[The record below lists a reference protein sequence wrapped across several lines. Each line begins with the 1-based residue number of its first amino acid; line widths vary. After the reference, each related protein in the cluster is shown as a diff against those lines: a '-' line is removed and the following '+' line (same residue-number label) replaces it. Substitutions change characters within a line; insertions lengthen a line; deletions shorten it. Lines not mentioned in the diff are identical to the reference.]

1 MHSLRE
7 LQLGVM
13 RAVLD
18 GEPDLALPHIA
29 APASAARQAL
39 NVYANTARSNFIE
52 SLVLSFPV
60 VRRLVGQDYFRQVS
74 QGFHAGHPSLSGDLQ
89 LAGANFAQYVTHLH
103 GDGEYR
109 YLGEVARLEWLLQL
123 TLLAADHP
131 PFEVAKLQAIAPE
144 DYDELRFRLH
154 PSVRLFASEFPCVA
168 LWEANVGDA
177 EPQVIDLR
185 AGPDHVL
192 LMRVRGQLEFA
203 RLTLGEQGFLESLRA
218 QAPFAAAVAQS
229 EQSGNSEFD
238 AAAALQRFVL
248 AGAIV
253 DFDRITDH

>member
-18 GEPDLALPHIA
+18 GEPDLAGPHIA
-29 APASAARQAL
+29 STPAAARRAL

-52 SLVLSFPV
+52 SLVLSFPA

-74 QGFHAGHPSLSGDLQ
+74 LGFHARHPSLSGDLQ
-89 LAGANFAQYVTHLH
+89 PAGAGFAQYLAHLH
-103 GDGEYR
+103 AGAEYR
-109 YLGEVARLEWLLQL
+109 YLGEVARLEWLLQQ

-131 PFEVAKLQAIAPE
+131 PFELAKLQAIAPG
-144 DYDELRFRLH
+144 DYDALRFRLH
-154 PSVRLFASEFPCVA
+154 PSVRLFASEFPAVA
-168 LWEANVGDA
+168 IWEANAGDA

-185 AGPDHVL
+185 DGPDHVL
-192 LMRVRGQLEFA
+192 LMRIRGQLVFA
-203 RLTLGEQGFLESLRA
+203 RLALGEEGFLEALLA
-218 QAPFAAAVAQS
+218 EEPFAAAVARG
-229 EQSGNSEFD
+229 EQSGNGEFD
-238 AAAALQRFVL
+238 AAAALQRFVR

-253 DFDRITDH
+253 DFQ

>member
-7 LQLGVM
+7 LQVEVM

-18 GEPDLALPHIA
+18 GEADLAIPHIA
-29 APASAARQAL
+29 SPASAARHAL
-39 NVYANTARSNFIE
+39 NIYANTARSNFVE
-52 SLVLSFPV
+52 SLALSFPV

-74 QGFHAGHPSLSGDLQ
+74 QGFHARRPSPSGDLQ
-89 LAGANFAQYVTHLH
+89 LAGAGFAPYLAHLH
-103 GDGEYR
+103 AEGEYR
-109 YLGEVARLEWLLQL
+109 YLGEVARLEWLLQQ

-131 PFEVAKLQAIAPE
+131 PFELAKLQAIAPG
-144 DYDELRFRLH
+144 DYDAVRFRLH
-154 PSVRLFASEFPCVA
+154 PSVRLFASEFPGVA
-168 LWEANVGDA
+168 IWEANAGDA

-192 LMRVRGQLEFA
+192 LMRIRGQLVFA
-203 RLTLGEQGFLESLRA
+203 RLTLGEQGFLQALRA
-218 QAPFAAAVAQS
+218 QQPFAAAVAQG
-229 EQSGNSEFD
+229 EISGIGEFD

-253 DFDRITDH
+253 DFQ